1 MSKNPTKIVNVE
13 DVLKNRKN
21 IGLSCIY
28 FLIENSK
35 IVYVGQSKNGGF
47 DRIGAHLKYSDKSF
61 DSYYVQL
68 CDINEINELEA
79 DYILKFSPLLNKNLP
94 GNKKYKSILSMS
106 KKYKQ
111 WNMDRFVSTIKS
123 NGIQIYNEKYVESKL
138 VDSIFKTEEQVT
150 VKEGH
155 DMGSSSNIINGE
167 NHS

>member
-111 WNMDRFVSTIKS
+111 WN
-123 NGIQIYNEKYVESKL
+123 
-138 VDSIFKTEEQVT
+138 
-150 VKEGH
+150 
-155 DMGSSSNIINGE
+155 
-167 NHS
+167 